1 MIARRLFVAALLL
14 AAAPALAVNPA
25 VKMNGVQVTPLTTD
39 TIAAGGTGLTADAS
53 SLPRWDDGVTRKF
66 LPFSASLGT
75 AGQCLVSGGA
85 AAPATWGACGGGGGG
100 AGTLAGTY
108 AGGASATDST
118 ILLDATRG
126 KLILKDNATPIGGLL
141 EIQASNGTSKF
152 LFDASNLTFGINR
165 GIQTVAGIGAFDFS
179 NATGVFKTS
188 VGTNTITG
196 LATFASGIITKRTTV
211 ANANYSVLASDYEIV
226 YTSLTAPRTVTLP
239 SSQPS
244 GATYIIKDESG
255 SVTPVNYIAIQVA
268 SGNIDG
274 VIGTAGTTRLWN
286 PRQSLIL
293 VSDGTSYHTVGGFPS
308 APSRVRA
315 PVGAVP
321 TATVVANQ
329 AVYVLPVWVP
339 SDVARL
345 DAVCFANRYHAGSAV
360 GAVASFSAAICTS
373 NGSGACSGSMTTI
386 LSSVTIPADGNF
398 KCSTGQNITRGSDG
412 KVLLSYNIP
421 ANGTTVATQPNVIY
435 GQFASATATVNPLP
449 GGLAQ
454 NTSQVYQIYVEYH
467 SAKRKLTI
475 LGDSIAAGYATAST
489 AGWENSWPI
498 KLGRD
503 KDWAVSDYGAP
514 GATAFNW
521 TDDDNYPNFIDTALI
536 RGGDVILAVGTND
549 LGAGVDALKS
559 HISVLYRKVM
569 ARGAGRI
576 YGVTIPPCAAFSG
589 SNAARVSVDNWM
601 RLVPFDFVYVID
613 FDAALD
619 PSATNSLPAG
629 NDSGD
634 GCHPNTTGQGV
645 METAFINAA
654 Q

>member
-1 MIARRLFVAALLL
+1 VSARRLVLATLLL
-14 AAAPALAVNPA
+14 ASTPALAVNPA
-25 VKMNGVQVTPLTTD
+25 VKMNGVQLTPLTTD
-39 TIAAGGTGLTADAS
+39 TIASGGAGLTADSS

-75 AGQCLVSGGA
+75 AGQCLISGGA
-85 AAPATWGACGGGGGG
+85 SAAATWGTCGGGGGS
-100 AGTLAGTY
+100 GTLAASY
-108 AGGASATDST
+108 AAGASASDST
-118 ILLDATRG
+118 LSLDATRG
-126 KLILKDNATPIGGLL
+126 KLTIKDNATPIGGLVD
-141 EIQASNGTSKF
+141 IQASNGTSKF

-165 GIQTVAGIGAFDFS
+165 GIATTAGIGAFDFS

-188 VGTNTITG
+188 LGTNTFGG
-196 LATFASGIITKRTTV
+196 LATFGSGIITKRTAV
-211 ANANYSVLASDYEIV
+211 ANANYTVLASDYEIV
-226 YTSLTAPRTVTLP
+226 YTSITAPRTVTLP
-239 SSQPS
+239 SAQPS
-244 GATYIIKDESG
+244 GAVYIVKDESG
-255 SVTPVNYIAIQVA
+255 SVTPVNYVAIQVA

-274 VIGTAGTTRLWN
+274 VIGTAGTVRLWN
-286 PRQSLIL
+286 PRQSITF
-293 VSDGTSYHTVGGFPS
+293 VSDGSSYHTIGGFPS

-321 TATVVANQ
+321 TATVAANQ

-339 SDVARL
+339 SDVTRL

-373 NGSGACSGSMTTI
+373 NGAGACSGAMTTI
-386 LSSVTIPADGNF
+386 LSSVTIPGDGNF

-412 KVLLSYNIP
+412 KILLSYNIP

-435 GQFASATATVNPLP
+435 GQVAAATATVNPLP

-454 NTSQVYQIYVEYH
+454 NSSQIYQIYVDYH

-503 KDWAVSDYGAP
+503 KDWAVSDFGAP
-514 GATAFNW
+514 AATAFNW
-521 TDDDNYPNFIDTALI
+521 SDDDTYPNFIDTAAI
-536 RGGDVILAVGTND
+536 RGADVVLALGTND
-549 LGAGVDALKS
+549 LSAGLDVIKS
-559 HISVLYRKVM
+559 HLSILYRKVM
-569 ARGAGRI
+569 ARGANRV
-576 YGVTIPPCAAFSG
+576 YGITVPPCAAFSA
-589 SNAARVSVDNWM
+589 SNATRVSVNNWQ
-601 RLVPFDFVYVID
+601 RLIPFDLVYVID